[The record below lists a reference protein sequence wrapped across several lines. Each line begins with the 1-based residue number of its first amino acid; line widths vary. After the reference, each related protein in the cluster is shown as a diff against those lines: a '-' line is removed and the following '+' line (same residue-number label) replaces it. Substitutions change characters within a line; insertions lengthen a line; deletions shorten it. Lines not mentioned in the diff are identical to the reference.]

1 MKIINLTFLKRTLLW
16 GGLHFVVTL
25 GALLASLESLG
36 HFDDPNWEPSL
47 ISKIGETASNVLLFP
62 AANIMS
68 SWGGGIPDLLEWA
81 VTIASSLL
89 WGAAITGLLLCRRN
103 LN

>member
-68 SWGGGIPDLLEWA
+68 SWGGRA
-81 VTIASSLL
+81 FR
-89 WGAAITGLLLCRRN
+89 GAAGFHGPQGAAKSRF
-103 LN
+103 